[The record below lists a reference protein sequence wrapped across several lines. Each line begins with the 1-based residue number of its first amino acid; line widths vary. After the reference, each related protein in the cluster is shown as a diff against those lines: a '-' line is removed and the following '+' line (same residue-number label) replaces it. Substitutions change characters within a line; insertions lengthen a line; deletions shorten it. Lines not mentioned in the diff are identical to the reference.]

1 MGSNQGVETGGES
14 VKACGAAELGKM
26 REDFALVVADRKAG
40 QGWSDADAEE
50 LGGYIAAAKS
60 DPQALADWALYL
72 AAEAAIIRRRAEPCR
87 AAEARVRTERSAERR
102 KEAALLSSASSMT
115 STN

>member
-1 MGSNQGVETGGES
+1 
-14 VKACGAAELGKM
+14 M

-72 AAEAAIIRRRAEPCR
+72 ATEAAVIRRRAECCR
-87 AAEARVRTERSAERR
+87 SAEARVRAER
-102 KEAALLSSASSMT
+102 AAEREMEVV
-115 STN
+115 

>member
-50 LGGYIAAAKS
+50 LGGYIAEAKG
-60 DPQALADWALYL
+60 DAVAMEAWRLYL
-72 AAEAAIIRRRAEPCR
+72 ATEAAVIRSRDATAACR
-87 AAEARVRTERSAERR
+87 AAEARIRAERAEQR
-102 KEAALLSSASSMT
+102 KEAA
-115 STN
+115 